1 MRELAGR
8 ATSGLTEKSIF
19 ALVKIEGNFK
29 ILKFPIRNHK
39 LEVT

>member
-19 ALVKIEGNFK
+19 ALVKIEDFK
-29 ILKFPIRNHK
+29 ILKFPIRHHK